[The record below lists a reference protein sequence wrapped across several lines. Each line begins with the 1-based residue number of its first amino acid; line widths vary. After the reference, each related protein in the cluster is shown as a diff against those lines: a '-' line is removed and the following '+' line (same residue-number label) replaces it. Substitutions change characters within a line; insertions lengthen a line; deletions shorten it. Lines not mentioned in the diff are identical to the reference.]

1 MDLATTHDW
10 REGAVVP
17 PKTSEEDSRAEE
29 AAFQSFVERNLRFA
43 FRVAWALLRNRSDAD
58 DVVQE
63 CFLRLYRKRAWRG
76 IPGLAKEIT
85 EEIKDERAYLAR
97 VVWRIARDRQR
108 RPAREEGGIE
118 MDTIIATDHSPEAAA
133 LSSSGIVRIHRLI
146 DTLPEELRQPLVL
159 STLEEMTSAQIG
171 VALGI
176 PEGTVRTRIQR
187 ARLLLK
193 QKLGPQPETRHDR

>member
-10 REGAVVP
+10 REGAAVP
-17 PKTSEEDSRAEE
+17 AKMSEEDSRADQ

-63 CFLRLYRKRAWRG
+63 CFLRLYRKRAWQG
-76 IPGLAKEIT
+76 IQGLA

-97 VVWRIARDRQR
+97 VVWRMARDRQR
-108 RPAREEGGIE
+108 RPVREEGGME
-118 MDTIIATDHSPEAAA
+118 MDTITATDHSPEAAA
-133 LSSSGIVRIHRLI
+133 VSTSGIARIHRLI
-146 DTLPEELRQPLVL
+146 DALPEELRQPLVF
-159 STLEEMTSAQIG
+159 STLDEMTSAEIAI
-171 VALGI
+171 ALGI

-187 ARLLLK
+187 ARILLK
-193 QKLGPQPETRHDR
+193 QKMGPHTENRHDR

>member
-17 PKTSEEDSRAEE
+17 PKTSEEDSRADE

-63 CFLRLYRKRAWRG
+63 CFLRLYRRRAWRG
-76 IPGLAKEIT
+76 IE
-85 EEIKDERAYLAR
+85 DERAYLAR
-97 VVWRIARDRQR
+97 VVWRMARDRQR
-108 RPAREEGGIE
+108 RPAREEGGVE
-118 MDTIIATDHSPEAAA
+118 MDTITATDHSPEAAA
-133 LSSSGIVRIHRLI
+133 VSSSGIARIHRLI

-187 ARLLLK
+187 ARMLLK
-193 QKLGPQPETRHDR
+193 QKLGPQRETRHAR

>member
-10 REGAVVP
+10 REGAAVP
-17 PKTSEEDSRAEE
+17 AKMSDEDSRADQ

-43 FRVAWALLRNRSDAD
+43 FRVAWGLLRNRSDAD

-63 CFLRLYRKRAWRG
+63 CFMRLYRKRVWHG
-76 IPGLAKEIT
+76 IPGLA
-85 EEIKDERAYLAR
+85 EEIKDERAFLAR
-97 VVWRIARDRQR
+97 IVWRMARDRQR
-108 RPAREEGGIE
+108 RPVREEGGLE
-118 MDTIIATDHSPEAAA
+118 MDTITAADHSPEATAV
-133 LSSSGIVRIHRLI
+133 SRSGIVRIHRLI

-171 VALGI
+171 AALGI

-187 ARLLLK
+187 ARMLLK
-193 QKLGPQPETRHDR
+193 QKLDPHQETRYGK

>member
-10 REGAVVP
+10 REGAAV
-17 PKTSEEDSRAEE
+17 SEEASRPGE
-29 AAFQSFVERNLRFA
+29 AAFRSFVERNLRFA

-63 CFLRLYRKRAWRG
+63 CFLRLYRKRAWHG
-76 IPGLAKEIT
+76 IEGLA

-97 VVWRIARDRQR
+97 VVWRMARDRQR
-108 RPAREEGGIE
+108 KPVREEGGIA
-118 MDTIIATDHSPEAAA
+118 MDTITATDHSPEAAA
-133 LSSSGIVRIHRLI
+133 VSSSAIARIHRLI

-159 STLEEMTSAQIG
+159 STLEEMTSAEIG
-171 VALGI
+171 AALGI

-187 ARLLLK
+187 ARMLLK
-193 QKLGPQPETRHDR
+193 QKLGPDTENRYAR

>member
-1 MDLATTHDW
+1 M
-10 REGAVVP
+10 P
-17 PKTSEEDSRAEE
+17 PKTSEEDSRADE

-63 CFLRLYRKRAWRG
+63 SFLRLYRRRAWRG
-76 IPGLAKEIT
+76 ID
-85 EEIKDERAYLAR
+85 DERAYLAR
-97 VVWRIARDRQR
+97 VVWRMARDRQR
-108 RPAREEGGIE
+108 RPAREEGGVE
-118 MDTIIATDHSPEAAA
+118 MDTITATDHSPEAAA
-133 LSSSGIVRIHRLI
+133 VSSSGIARIHRLI

-159 STLEEMTSAQIG
+159 STLEEMTSGQIG

-187 ARLLLK
+187 ARTLLK
-193 QKLGPQPETRHDR
+193 QKLGPPPETRHAR

>member
-1 MDLATTHDW
+1 MDLATTHNW
-10 REGAVVP
+10 TEGAAVP
-17 PKTSEEDSRAEE
+17 REASEAGARAHE
-29 AAFQSFVERNLRFA
+29 AAFQLFVERNMRFA

-63 CFLRLYRKRAWRG
+63 CFLRLYRKRTWHG
-76 IPGLAKEIT
+76 IQGLA

-97 VVWRIARDRQR
+97 VVWRMARDRQR
-108 RPAREEGGIE
+108 RPAREDGGIE
-118 MDTIIATDHSPEAAA
+118 MDTITATDHSPEAAA
-133 LSSSGIVRIHRLI
+133 VSNSGIARIHRLI

-171 VALGI
+171 TALGI

-187 ARLLLK
+187 ARMLLK
-193 QKLGPQPETRHDR
+193 QKLGPDTENRHAR